1 MVFRAELTIEL
12 TFRIEAVSNFATLP
26 SMSLTALKILNAL

>member
-12 TFRIEAVSNFATLP
+12 SFRFGAVSNSATLP
-26 SMSLTALKILNAL
+26 SMSQTALKILNAL